1 MAALSASSSECC
13 TLKKTLNRLISNT
26 SDSPRARTRSEPLY
40 VISLERYGRDA
51 DFGLRFPDSIS
62 MSDSLFDATITDGDC
77 KIRVS
82 LDPAVNRLIS
92 VNKLHCGSVIRHV
105 EFSRGEASDGDGG
118 SFHVC
123 SLEVD
128 RLSGGDAALRAL
140 SSVNVRSIP
149 WMGAEPSSGPLRA
162 RRSSY
167 LPLWNNHDFNGEV
180 WRDTPPSEPDAED
193 SEDEIDGV
201 YGNGL

>member
-1 MAALSASSSECC
+1 MSE
-13 TLKKTLNRLISNT
+13 
-26 SDSPRARTRSEPLY
+26 
-40 VISLERYGRDA
+40 
-51 DFGLRFPDSIS
+51 
-62 MSDSLFDATITDGDC
+62 SLFDATITDGDC

-82 LDPAVNRLIS
+82 LDPVVNRLIS
-92 VNKLHCGSVIRHV
+92 VNKLHCGSVIRNV
-105 EFSRGEASDGDGG
+105 EFSRGEDSDGDGG

-149 WMGAEPSSGPLRA
+149 WMGAEPSASPLRA

-167 LPLWNNHDFNGEV
+167 LPLWNNHDFYGEM
-180 WRDTPPSEPDAED
+180 WRETTPSEPDAED
-193 SEDEIDGV
+193 SGDEIDGV
-201 YGNGL
+201 FIGCKLPT